1 MEDPIF
7 VPIHVKC
14 YRHAES
20 EYQYVKV
27 FLIEL
32 QHMSRRFVWRI
43 SGVLTRHLNA
53 TLIST
58 LHGDKFVEVAVVMAV
73 FVCVAKGNTCGKLL
87 YLLNRVVGC

>member
-32 QHMSRRFVWRI
+32 QHV
-43 SGVLTRHLNA
+43 
-53 TLIST
+53 
-58 LHGDKFVEVAVVMAV
+58 
-73 FVCVAKGNTCGKLL
+73 
-87 YLLNRVVGC
+87 